1 MRESRGARF
10 HSVGGV
16 STRNERRARTAH
28 RSEIRRR
35 RLPTPKR
42 FCAAAA
48 HWRPRQHHFGSDA
61 ALAETAAGGVLLS
74 AAKLPPSVPKTASN
88 RVVLKKPLQTPPPP
102 CATAFSAESQSTTVS
117 LRPREAALLGEASSR
132 SPSPLSAARSWAS
145 LHAETSARA
154 SASEPRAEEA
164 DTRGARRIAPPAST
178 PKGSAIAGRPARLA
192 GMVITSAAYAAAG
205 QALAAPESSGAVVGA
220 AETGREQ
227 ARSVQ
232 RRARLFACLHWNPSA
247 ATATDTLGRE
257 SAPEGV
263 RSTST
268 LPKALEN
275 SEATTLRTRC
285 ARS

>member
-1 MRESRGARF
+1 
-10 HSVGGV
+10 
-16 STRNERRARTAH
+16 
-28 RSEIRRR
+28 
-35 RLPTPKR
+35 
-42 FCAAAA
+42 
-48 HWRPRQHHFGSDA
+48 
-61 ALAETAAGGVLLS
+61 
-74 AAKLPPSVPKTASN
+74 
-88 RVVLKKPLQTPPPP
+88 
-102 CATAFSAESQSTTVS
+102 
-117 LRPREAALLGEASSR
+117 
-132 SPSPLSAARSWAS
+132 
-145 LHAETSARA
+145 
-154 SASEPRAEEA
+154 
-164 DTRGARRIAPPAST
+164 
-178 PKGSAIAGRPARLA
+178 
-192 GMVITSAAYAAAG
+192 MVITSAAYAAAG